1 MLQRSK
7 LKWMAGP
14 FRSVVGKASTQVVPE
29 VGLFARGPFVQK
41 NMPHY
46 IIQRRTL
53 EQEVLKSAAVSQT
66 KVHLPQKTKA
76 KPQWSLPNNRK
87 P

>member
-1 MLQRSK
+1 
-7 LKWMAGP
+7 MAGP
-14 FRSVVGKASTQVVPE
+14 FRAVVGKASTQVVPE

-53 EQEVLKSAAVSQT
+53 EEEAPKAATAPRTKAHQPHKS
-66 KVHLPQKTKA
+66 KTK
-76 KPQWSLPNNRK
+76 PQRSPPNNRK
-87 P
+87 R